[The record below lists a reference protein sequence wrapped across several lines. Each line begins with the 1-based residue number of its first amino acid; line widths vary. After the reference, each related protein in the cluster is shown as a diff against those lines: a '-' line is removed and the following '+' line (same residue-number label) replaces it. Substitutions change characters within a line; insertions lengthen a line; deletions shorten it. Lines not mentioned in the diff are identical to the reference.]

1 MLDQS
6 NGGKLTDLGV
16 KVELG
21 VVGGRPVL
29 ENILSKRTA
38 DPTLPSDKFH
48 AASPLRSF
56 DQLIR
61 FDLLFHL

>member
-6 NGGKLTDLGV
+6 NGGGNGGKLTDLGV

-38 DPTLPSDKFH
+38 DPTFT
-48 AASPLRSF
+48 
-56 DQLIR
+56 I
-61 FDLLFHL
+61 